1 MKKVMYP
8 NLDDYDLS
16 DYEELKGDILYKIN
30 GGAEIENSV
39 EAQAQAQEGDT
50 VTRNDGTT
58 HTLTKGDI
66 TWAQNQVSNNGGGS
80 SGGSANVSAG
90 NETAIAGGDVSA
102 GTGNPSGQ
110 GNAGSGGS
118 LSSSSSNPKSTQE
131 ATRKILG
138 ESKKESELVIG
149 WYESGETNLKKLANG
164 GKEPEGN
171 QIISRNSNT
180 EIDLD
185 KEYNARDY
193 KGKHIMTVHYED
205 KDGFEKCA
213 NCYLTV
219 GKYGAAGAPV
229 YDGIGL
235 TNDRGDVIHILKDDK
250 SISKYAGTLN
260 PSVVDNTLEA
270 GLHYLNNYGSPVK
283 LGENVVQD
291 IKSANSKNVHYN
303 NIVSGK
309 TDSWYGN
316 YSLDMEGDDCQDL
329 ARDYFLGRTRIDYFI
344 TTHDD
349 YSEVKFVSSAG
360 DGFWDILKDADNA
373 GPKNEIPGC
382 TPYPFVPNTWTETFV
397 NPQKMNWQ

>member
-1 MKKVMYP
+1 M
-8 NLDDYDLS
+8 
-16 DYEELKGDILYKIN
+16 ELKGDILYKIN
-30 GGAEIENSV
+30 GGAQIENSV
-39 EAQAQAQEGDT
+39 EAQAKAQEGDT

-66 TWAQNQVSNNGGGS
+66 TWAQNQVSNNGSGS

-102 GTGNPSGQ
+102 GTGNLSGQ
-110 GNAGSGGS
+110 GNAGGGGS
-118 LSSSSSNPKSTQE
+118 QSPSGAESPSSASSNPQR
-131 ATRKILG
+131 AT
-138 ESKKESELVIG
+138 SKEVSIDTKKGSELREE
-149 WYESGETNLKKLANG
+149 WYGNSVTNLVRLANG

-193 KGKHIMTVHYED
+193 KGKHIMTVHYQD
-205 KDGFEKCA
+205 KEGIEKCA
-213 NCYLTV
+213 NCYLNA
-219 GKYGAAGAPV
+219 GKYGTAGVPA

-235 TNDRGDVIHILKDDK
+235 TNDRGDIIHILRDDK
-250 SISKYAGTLN
+250 TILKYAGTLN